1 MDKEKSRGGGTH
13 LKAPKSSVPDDLWDD
28 LPLSEPPVAHPI
40 QRRLVSRDSETGPV
54 FCTGLH
60 DGQGPF

>member
-28 LPLSEPPVAHPI
+28 LPLFWASSSSSYTKKIGV
-40 QRRLVSRDSETGPV
+40 
-54 FCTGLH
+54 
-60 DGQGPF
+60 